1 MRNQE
6 NKKEKLQEQNDL
18 SYTKN
23 EIKFADGKG
32 IQLQY
37 LLTLC

>member
-1 MRNQE
+1 MKE
-6 NKKEKLQEQNDL
+6 EKLQEQDD
-18 SYTKN
+18 SSHTEN
-23 EIKFADGKG
+23 EIEFADGKG